1 MGLTRTFKR
10 IFFGFDDGVQKR
22 GMEERGNLDAEYY
35 QGLHD
40 KNAAYQ
46 TNNWLVDQQRL
57 MTMIAGKTVLELG
70 CGNGRFT
77 SKAAKTAARVYGV
90 DWARSPQFDDSP
102 ENVTFIQADA
112 LTATLPSADIACSG
126 DVLEHFKPE
135 DVPGLVKKLHD
146 CATVNYHVI
155 ACYDDKHSHLTV
167 MPKEW
172 WLDQFAAHDPKY
184 RLLNDGSEKRAIAI
198 VSNA

>member
-1 MGLTRTFKR
+1 
-10 IFFGFDDGVQKR
+10 
-22 GMEERGNLDAEYY
+22 
-35 QGLHD
+35 
-40 KNAAYQ
+40 
-46 TNNWLVDQQRL
+46 
-57 MTMIAGKTVLELG
+57 MTLIAGKTVLELG

-77 SKAAKTAARVYGV
+77 SKAAETAAQVYGV

-112 LTATLPSADIACSG
+112 LTATLPSADVACSG

-135 DVPGLVKKLHD
+135 DVPGLVKKLHN

-172 WLDQFAAHDPKY
+172 WLSQFAAHDPKY

>member
-1 MGLTRTFKR
+1 MGLTRTIKR

-22 GMEERGNLDAEYY
+22 GMEERGDLDAEYY

-40 KNAAYQ
+40 KNSAYQ
-46 TNNWLVDQQRL
+46 TNNWLVDQQQL
-57 MTMIAGKTVLELG
+57 MTLIAGKTVLELG

-77 SKAAKTAARVYGV
+77 SKAAETAAQVYGV

-112 LTATLPSADIACSG
+112 LTATLPSADVACSG

-172 WLDQFAAHDPKY
+172 WLGQFAAHDPKY
-184 RLLNDGSEKRAIAI
+184 RLLNDGSEIRAIAI

>member
-1 MGLTRTFKR
+1 MGLTRTIKR

-22 GMEERGNLDAEYY
+22 GMEERGDLDAEYY

-40 KNAAYQ
+40 KNSAYQ
-46 TNNWLVDQQRL
+46 TNNWLVDQQQL
-57 MTMIAGKTVLELG
+57 MTLIAGKTVLELG

-77 SKAAKTAARVYGV
+77 SKAAETAAQVYGV

-112 LTATLPSADIACSG
+112 LTATLPSADVACSG

-135 DVPGLVKKLHD
+135 DVPGLVKKLHN

-172 WLDQFAAHDPKY
+172 WLGQFAAYDPKY